1 MNKIRIEKDKKI
13 LQPASR
19 KETYHNIVIILHIFG
34 VCSIRVFWED
44 AF

>member
-1 MNKIRIEKDKKI
+1 MNKFRIEKDKKI

-34 VCSIRVFWED
+34 VCSVWVFWED